1 MAQGTGNGPCFGRL
15 FYLVCFH
22 DLTTSTVTWTGN
34 RSGIGNGNQLYSV
47 RGHILEIKKVTR
59 DLFSDVVTTF
69 QCAVVV
75 NGTMISGEPYQ
86 MDPNGR
92 V

>member
-1 MAQGTGNGPCFGRL
+1 MAQGTENGPCFGRP

-22 DLTTSTVTWTGN
+22 DYTTSSVTWTGN
-34 RSGIGNGNQLYSV
+34 RSEIGNGDQLYAV
-47 RGHILEIKKVTR
+47 RGPILEIRNVTR
-59 DLFSDVVTTF
+59 DHFSDVVTTF

-75 NGTMISGEPYQ
+75 NSTVISGEPYQ